1 MSLLIKALKKA
12 EQSKDAKAEA
22 SSSSSGLTLELAPIE
37 GKPQVITPSLAEEAG
52 LPAPAKQ
59 QKTAPEAEAMPL
71 SDTSK
76 SEQTPSAT
84 PEIADTRVQDDMA
97 ASLMEESGFSLSEEA
112 GFAELPIKTTKAATA
127 TKTEKPV
134 KPIKSPVQEASP
146 EAPTISASA
155 SAPASSGEQRQA
167 AINLLTTRKDQKRS
181 AGSRRRLYLGLA
193 GLFLLLGLGGGF
205 YYYLQTLDQTQ
216 LVAMQPPRGPVPPTA
231 LAVKIVTPQVAPQP
245 VLAEVKP
252 ASAAPTAISNL
263 PLPGES
269 SAKITD
275 KIAEASAAPEEPME
289 QVVVSKPKS
298 VTKSGSSK
306 EPMRKSMGARRQAMT
321 DEDSPLKVSRM
332 NKGKPTVDATQ
343 VAAYQAFQAGDDATA
358 GQLYQQ
364 LSQSDPRNVDALL
377 GLAAVAARQ
386 DHADEAV
393 SDYQRVLELDPNN
406 SVAQEGLIVMS
417 GQTNPTESASKLK
430 TMIAQQPNS
439 AHLYAA
445 LGGIYAD
452 QNQWPDAQQAY
463 FQAFNLDTDNAEY
476 AFNLAISLDHLKKPD
491 IALNY
496 YQQALALLG
505 KQSGSIDKKALQNR
519 INELRDA
526 TGR

>member
-1 MSLLIKALKKA
+1 MS
-12 EQSKDAKAEA
+12 
-22 SSSSSGLTLELAPIE
+22 
-37 GKPQVITPSLAEEAG
+37 
-52 LPAPAKQ
+52 
-59 QKTAPEAEAMPL
+59 
-71 SDTSK
+71 SD
-76 SEQTPSAT
+76 
-84 PEIADTRVQDDMA
+84 
-97 ASLMEESGFSLSEEA
+97 
-112 GFAELPIKTTKAATA
+112 
-127 TKTEKPV
+127 
-134 KPIKSPVQEASP
+134 
-146 EAPTISASA
+146 
-155 SAPASSGEQRQA
+155 
-167 AINLLTTRKDQKRS
+167 
-181 AGSRRRLYLGLA
+181 
-193 GLFLLLGLGGGF
+193 
-205 YYYLQTLDQTQ
+205 
-216 LVAMQPPRGPVPPTA
+216 
-231 LAVKIVTPQVAPQP
+231 
-245 VLAEVKP
+245 
-252 ASAAPTAISNL
+252 
-263 PLPGES
+263 
-269 SAKITD
+269 
-275 KIAEASAAPEEPME
+275 EPME
-289 QVVVSKPKS
+289 QLVASKPKAM
-298 VTKSGSSK
+298 TKFSPPK
-306 EPMRKSMGARRQAMT
+306 ESTRESIGGHRQAMA
-321 DEDSPLKVSRM
+321 DEDSSMKISRL
-332 NKGKPTVDATQ
+332 NKGKPAVDPTQ

-430 TMIAQQPNS
+430 TMITQQPNS

-496 YQQALALLG
+496 YQQALALLD
-505 KQSGSIDKKALQNR
+505 KQGGSIDKKALQNR